1 MADLMR
7 FDCRDAG
14 APADQFTAVYTASA
28 RLAAERYCEQF
39 DRPAG
44 EYEVIVV
51 LRGIVSV
58 PWRFLVRC
66 EAIPVCFAKELR

>member
-14 APADQFTAVYTASA
+14 APAEQFAAVYAASA
-28 RLAAERYCEQF
+28 RLAAERYCEQL

-44 EYEVIVV
+44 EYEVIVMG
-51 LRGIVSV
+51 RGIVSV
-58 PWRFLVRC
+58 SWAFLVRC
-66 EAIPVCFAKELR
+66 EAVPVCFAKELR